1 MGVAGLTSRHAVRRI
16 DERQLIRPVG
26 SLSRVTTGAL
36 ALALCLVA
44 LVAGTT
50 ACGSSTNDASPASTT
65 PATPPTDTPAR
76 RRVYDDC
83 RRAQLR
89 LERVGK
95 LVTQDSAE
103 LDYATVAAA
112 VEGGAAPVAKCQ
124 EAVEALF
131 PELSAALQSTAS
143 SYAGSLDAIIVA
155 LEAPPAD
162 AAQVQPW
169 VEQLSAAAAET
180 AEQTKAMNEADP
192 TILG

>member
-1 MGVAGLTSRHAVRRI
+1 MRA
-16 DERQLIRPVG
+16 
-26 SLSRVTTGAL
+26 LSV
-36 ALALCLVA
+36 ALCLSVLA
-44 LVAGTT
+44 VGTT

-65 PATPPTDTPAR
+65 PTTRPIETPTR
-76 RRVYDDC
+76 RRVHDQC

-89 LERVGK
+89 LARIGD
-95 LVTQDSAE
+95 LVEQDSAT
-103 LDYATVAAA
+103 LDYATLAAE
-112 VEGGAAPVAKCQ
+112 VEGGAAPVALCQ

-131 PELSAALQSTAS
+131 PELSTAMQSTAS

-155 LEAPPAD
+155 LEAPPTD

-169 VEQLSAAAAET
+169 IEQLSAAAAET